1 MTLASWEFSR
11 ERLKAE
17 RRVLNILNI
26 KIAHHM
32 HTAVK
37 IRKEQ
42 SGRCLI
48 MFTLKQRG
56 KFPPPYSGGL
66 IISSN
71 EQPKAF

>member
-1 MTLASWEFSR
+1 MTLASWELSR

-42 SGRCLI
+42 SGRCLN
-48 MFTLKQRG
+48 MFILKQ
-56 KFPPPYSGGL
+56 
-66 IISSN
+66 
-71 EQPKAF
+71 